1 MVTKPKEV
9 RLGGFSLALLACVGR
24 LGDNGNV
31 RRITEQ
37 LGVDLGRPVSTPQMY
52 ATLPRLAAAGLLS
65 MHEIPARP
73 VQGGRRAMRYELTD
87 LGRARIGRSGT

>member
-1 MVTKPKEV
+1 MTKPKEV
-9 RLGGFSLALLACVGR
+9 RLGSFSLALLACVGR
-24 LGDNGNV
+24 LGETGNV

-37 LGVDLGRPVSTPQMY
+37 LGIDLGRPVSTPQMY

-87 LGRARIGRSGT
+87 LGRRRMAVSNA